1 MRQSLAASIKLE
13 RIRMEFSRMLNED
26 QDPSEEEILTTI
38 GNTDL
43 WLNLKKY
50 IDQSYDIIPEKVFY
64 GKKYGWTIRY
74 RKSGKTLCSLFP
86 EHGAFTTLVV
96 LGKKE
101 GGKASQIFDDL
112 TPSTRQLFGSTKQ
125 LHDGKW
131 LWIRVHQPD
140 HVEDIKRLLAL
151 KRKPIIR

>member
-1 MRQSLAASIKLE
+1 
-13 RIRMEFSRMLNED
+13 MEFSRMLNKD

-43 WLNLKKY
+43 WLELKNY
-50 IDQSYDIIPEKVFY
+50 IDQSYDFIPEKVFY

-96 LGKKE
+96 LGTKE
-101 GGKASQIFDDL
+101 GEKSSQILDDL
-112 TPSTRQLFGSTKQ
+112 TPSTRQLLGSTNQ
-125 LHDGKW
+125 MHDGKW
-131 LWIRVHQPD
+131 LWIRVLKPD
-140 HVEDIKRLLAL
+140 HVEDIKHLLAL
-151 KRKPIIR
+151 KRIPNIR